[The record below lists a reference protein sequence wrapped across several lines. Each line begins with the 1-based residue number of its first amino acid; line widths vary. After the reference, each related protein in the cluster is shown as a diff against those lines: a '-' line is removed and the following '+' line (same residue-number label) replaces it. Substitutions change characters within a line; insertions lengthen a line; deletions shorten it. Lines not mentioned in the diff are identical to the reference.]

1 LTRRVLSFRRYT
13 AARRYFAAILAGLLA
28 AILAWAPSACAGMIA
43 SVDYT
48 LVRQHKHNFNSTVTI
63 TNASTSDAITDW
75 QFAFTFP
82 YKIKSISGAKIKSR
96 SNGAY
101 LIEGK
106 PRDRSISAGG
116 SVSFRLTA
124 ADKSG
129 AAPANPTRCTVNG
142 EPVSSTTCT
151 SGGTSSGGGGFAGQV
166 FAPYVDVTLYPTFQ
180 LTNSA
185 SSVSKFYTLAFIV
198 DGGGCVAEWGAVI
211 PLSTPD
217 FLTADIAS
225 LRALGGDVI
234 VSFGGEDGSEL
245 AETCPSEGALQT
257 QYQTVITQY
266 GLKRIDFDIEGAA
279 VAEPASIALRDQA
292 IASLQVANP
301 GLQVSFTLPVMP
313 TGLTQ
318 DGINVVQDAIDKG
331 VNLTAVNVMA
341 MDYGSPDSQMGQDA
355 INAAVATVAQL
366 GVLYPSKSAAEL
378 DAMIGVTPMIGVNDT
393 PGETFT
399 LADAQ
404 LLESYA
410 ASNGFGLLSFWSA
423 TRDQECA
430 DGAQTYA
437 SDDCSGVIESQFQYP
452 EIFNPFNP

>member
-1 LTRRVLSFRRYT
+1 M
-13 AARRYFAAILAGLLA
+13 AASLAS
-28 AILAWAPSACAGMIA
+28 APSARAGMIA
-43 SVDYT
+43 SVDYS
-48 LVRQHKHNFNSTVTI
+48 LVRQRKHKFNSTVTI
-63 TNASTSDAITDW
+63 TNSSSSDAITDW
-75 QFAFTFP
+75 QLAFTFP
-82 YKIKSISGAKIKSR
+82 YSIKSISGAKIKSR

-101 LIEGK
+101 LIEGDR
-106 PRDRSISAGG
+106 RDRSISAGG
-116 SVSFRLTA
+116 SVSFRFTA

-129 AAPANPTRCTVNG
+129 AAPANPTGCTLNG

-151 SGGTSSGGGGFAGQV
+151 SGGTSGGGGGGFSGSF

-185 SSVSKFYTLAFIV
+185 ASVSKFYMLAFIV

-217 FLTADIAS
+217 FLSGDIAS

-245 AETCPSEGALQT
+245 AETCPNESALQT

-279 VAEPASIALRDQA
+279 VAESASTALRDQA
-292 IASLQVANP
+292 IVALQVANP

-318 DGINVVQDAIDKG
+318 DGINVVQDAINKG

-355 INAAVATVAQL
+355 INAAVATIAQL
-366 GVLYPSKSAAEL
+366 GALYPSKSAAEL
-378 DAMIGVTPMIGVNDT
+378 AAMIGVTPMIGVNDT

-399 LADAQ
+399 LFDAQ

-423 TRDQECA
+423 TRDQECSG
-430 DGAQTYA
+430 GAQTYA
-437 SDDCSGVIESQFQYP
+437 SDDCSGVIQSQFQYSG
-452 EIFNPFNP
+452 IFNQFNP